1 MRGNGINAPLVKTVE
16 LRSSPTFQHQTLDAT
31 HPQLHFRSHRPKFA
45 YALIETTL
53 EILRNIRIKRIRRRI
68 RRHRA
73 VTPMLVHPEPWGGI
87 FPDNRLEL
95 VPASLRHF
103 LERSARGKFNPG
115 MKNHAVTPAGQRLAR
130 DVNKRRARALVQPH
144 VRKGDTAFTPE
155 ALNRHGRQF
164 RRNCQI
170 DEQGETFA
178 AAQGPI
184 QMHDGAFAGCNA
196 MAASLAQLQED
207 RIEQWILEL
216 LRDDDTFETG
226 EGRDNAEPFEVAV
239 MIATDNDR
247 LARARVFL
255 IPSLAI
261 LELNVT
267 REIFTRQARAPKEIE
282 HGAGKMLIGFTHDLG
297 AALA

>member
-1 MRGNGINAPLVKTVE
+1 
-16 LRSSPTFQHQTLDAT
+16 
-31 HPQLHFRSHRPKFA
+31 
-45 YALIETTL
+45 
-53 EILRNIRIKRIRRRI
+53 
-68 RRHRA
+68 
-73 VTPMLVHPEPWGGI
+73 MLVHPEPGSGI
-87 FPDNRLEL
+87 FPDDRLEL
-95 VPASLRHF
+95 VPASLGHF

-115 MKNHAVTPAGQRLAR
+115 MKNHAVTSARQWLAM
-130 DVNKRRARALVQPH
+130 DVDERRARALVQPH
-144 VRKGDTAFTPE
+144 VSKGDAAFTPE
-155 ALNRHGRQF
+155 ALDRHGRQF
-164 RRNCQI
+164 RRSCQI
-170 DEQGETFA
+170 DEQSEAFA
-178 AAQGPI
+178 AAQGPV
-184 QMHDGAFAGCNA
+184 QMHDGALTRCHA

-267 REIFTRQARAPKEIE
+267 REILTR
-282 HGAGKMLIGFTHDLG
+282 
-297 AALA
+297 

>member
-1 MRGNGINAPLVKTVE
+1 MPSGISAMENYEKIARLFSSN
-16 LRSSPTFQHQTLDAT
+16 LR
-31 HPQLHFRSHRPKFA
+31 QLHFRSHRRKFA
-45 YALIETTL
+45 RAFIETAL
-53 EILRNIRIKRIRRRI
+53 EILRNIRVEWIRRQI

-73 VTPMLVHPEPWGGI
+73 ITPMLVHPEPRRGI
-87 FPDNRLEL
+87 LPDNWLEL

-115 MKNHAVTPAGQRLAR
+115 MKNHAVTPAWQWLAM
-130 DVNKRRARALVQPH
+130 DVDERRARALVQPH
-144 VRKGDTAFTPE
+144 VSKRDAAFKPE
-155 ALNRHGRQF
+155 ALNRHSRQF

-170 DEQGETFA
+170 DEQGEAFA
-178 AAQGPI
+178 TAQGPVK
-184 QMHDGAFAGCNA
+184 MHDGAFARCHA

-216 LRDDDTFETG
+216 LCDDDTFETG

-267 REIFTRQARAPKEIE
+267 REILTR
-282 HGAGKMLIGFTHDLG
+282 
-297 AALA
+297 